1 MSSFPG
7 FGAASAQL
15 IASQPLTQLCGRLIA
30 LGYSAPKVLEELKA
44 SDPHIERR
52 QIGIVDVAGNTAAF
66 SGPTANG
73 FSGHILGEQ
82 FVAMGNAI
90 VSEEV
95 VKSMAAVMRDRSDL
109 AFTDRLMA
117 AIEAGTEAGGQADGQ
132 FSGGIK
138 VYDRDQ
144 FAEVDLRIDRT
155 ENAVPRAE
163 EAL

>member
-1 MSSFPG
+1 
-7 FGAASAQL
+7 
-15 IASQPLTQLCGRLIA
+15 
-30 LGYSAPKVLEELKA
+30 
-44 SDPHIERR
+44 
-52 QIGIVDVAGNTAAF
+52 
-66 SGPTANG
+66 
-73 FSGHILGEQ
+73 
-82 FVAMGNAI
+82 
-90 VSEEV
+90 
-95 VKSMAAVMRDRSDL
+95 MAAVMRDRSDL